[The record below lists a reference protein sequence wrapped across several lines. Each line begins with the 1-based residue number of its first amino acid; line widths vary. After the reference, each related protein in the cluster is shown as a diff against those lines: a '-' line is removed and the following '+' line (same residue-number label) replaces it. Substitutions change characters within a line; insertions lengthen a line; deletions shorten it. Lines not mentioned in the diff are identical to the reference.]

1 MESVA
6 LGQTIKELREEKGLT
21 QEQLANMLHISR
33 QNVSR
38 WELGKRSIESTN
50 LLKICQI
57 LGVTLDELAL
67 KAVNK
72 SSAKKEKNNYTD
84 FIEKQNESDLIN
96 LNIKDDKKKSVKQKT
111 NRSPI
116 SVNKNDIYN
125 IVVNLYDDKNQES
138 KKRKKYFRLFIS
150 SMVLMVILIIFFIIF
165 SLYNA
170 VSIYNINGSGSSIDI
185 VNGLFVITRDKIYFD
200 LGSIRNKTK
209 NEIRELE
216 LYYYNKNNDRSLIFK
231 TDDFSDSNIILYDFI
246 GYNEYFKF
254 DEMDMI
260 LNNLSIDI
268 LLSNETTET
277 IRFNIE
283 KEEFSKLFNKR
294 EEPGGIGE
302 KTNKVEPEDTELEK
316 FVKKNFNKADDGYA
330 YVKKDGKRRIEYIYL
345 DRNLT
350 ILVIDGDILESWNFD
365 CIDEELMYQ
374 KLKKTETLESIIVDK
389 DEEKNQAYLDEFN
402 NYLNMLKSDFPQ

>member
-96 LNIKDDKKKSVKQKT
+96 SNIKDDKKKSVKQKT

-216 LYYYNKNNDRSLIFK
+216 LYYYNKNNYHQQYVIQ
-231 TDDFSDSNIILYDFI
+231 NIIAALYFVTAPCFCHSHPLLYI
-246 GYNEYFKF
+246 N
-254 DEMDMI
+254 
-260 LNNLSIDI
+260 
-268 LLSNETTET
+268 LLSPSQLATLFAIKRSAIPTTDW
-277 IRFNIE
+277 NIPIAVP
-283 KEEFSKLFNKR
+283 K
-294 EEPGGIGE
+294 P
-302 KTNKVEPEDTELEK
+302 
-316 FVKKNFNKADDGYA
+316 
-330 YVKKDGKRRIEYIYL
+330 
-345 DRNLT
+345 
-350 ILVIDGDILESWNFD
+350 
-365 CIDEELMYQ
+365 
-374 KLKKTETLESIIVDK
+374 
-389 DEEKNQAYLDEFN
+389 
-402 NYLNMLKSDFPQ
+402 